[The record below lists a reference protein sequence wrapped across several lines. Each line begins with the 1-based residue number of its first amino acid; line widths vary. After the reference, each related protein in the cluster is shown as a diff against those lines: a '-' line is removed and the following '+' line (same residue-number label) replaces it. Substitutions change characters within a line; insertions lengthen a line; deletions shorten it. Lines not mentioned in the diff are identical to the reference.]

1 MATHILPASGIIGD
15 DDAPA
20 AAAPARSGKP
30 PLMRRVFDA
39 LVEAQSLRARREV
52 DRVLGRGAYDR
63 AMRGEWPAQR

>member
-20 AAAPARSGKP
+20 AAPARSGKP
-30 PLMRRVFDA
+30 PLMRHIFDA
-39 LVEAQSLRARREV
+39 LVDAQLQRARREA

-63 AMRGEWPAQR
+63 AMRGEWPAVR

>member
-20 AAAPARSGKP
+20 AAPARSGKP
-30 PLMRRVFDA
+30 PLMRRFLDA
-39 LVEAQSLRARREV
+39 LIDAQSQRARREV

-63 AMRGEWPAQR
+63 AMRGEWPAQP